1 MKRLQMLV
9 VVIAMLA
16 TQAGADW
23 ANWRGPERTG
33 VGRDKDLPDKW
44 DLKTGENLIW
54 KNNYGSRSTPI
65 VLNNRVYIINDAG
78 EGITE
83 QERVMCFNA
92 DTGEKVWEHRF
103 NVFLTDIVSD
113 RVGWTNLAGDPETG
127 NVYAHGVQGLFI
139 CFNKD
144 GKVLWSRSL
153 TEEYGRISG
162 YGGRVVSPVIDGDLV
177 ILGLVNASWGEQA
190 RGGSR
195 FVAFNKRDGNV
206 VWWGDTQGRVKDTYY
221 STPVVT
227 VIGGQRL
234 LITGGADGG
243 VHAFKVRTG
252 EKVWSYLFGSG
263 AVNCSP
269 VVDGSLVFIGHGD
282 ENPDSSEQGRVICVD
297 AAKVKDGQPELV
309 WKADGIKVK
318 FASPIIHEGKLYVCD
333 EVAKLYCLDTKSGK
347 KLWKKPFSYGRNSMG
362 SPVLADGKIYV
373 GEVNSKFHILQPAA
387 AKCDRLHAQFFPAPQ
402 GSVAEV
408 ELNGGPAIA
417 NGRIFFC
424 TSTQTICIGKK
435 DHKATT
441 DKIAEPKEDAADG
454 KPSHLQIY
462 PADVSLD
469 PGESIAF
476 KARLFDDHGRFLKE
490 VKAEWQ
496 LAPMVPPPPL
506 PNTPPPKTPP
516 APPPVLK
523 GELTLDGKLTVD
535 KAMNGQFGNVIAKT
549 DGLTGRSRVR
559 VAPALPY
566 KQDFEKVPADRSPGG
581 WINAMGKFA
590 VRKVNDTNVLVK
602 LAVNP
607 SPLVAR
613 ANAYLSKPT
622 LTDYTMEADIMG
634 AQVRQDMPDVGIGAN
649 RYTLLLD
656 GNKQRLRLVSWD
668 ALPRI
673 DKTISY
679 PWKPDVWY
687 RLKLTVEI
695 KGEKGIA
702 RGKAW
707 QRDQPEPKEWTV
719 EVEDP
724 LPNKEGAPAL
734 YGYATG
740 ILENQPGT
748 EIFYDNVIV
757 TPHGKQEPRGEGG
770 EIRPVKQETVA
781 AEAASVPQDNVV
793 YQSRQPRFPRWHRL
807 RAR

>member
-1 MKRLQMLV
+1 MKRFQTLLLV
-9 VVIAMLA
+9 IGMLA

-23 ANWRGPERTG
+23 ANWRGPQRNG
-33 VGRDKDLPDKW
+33 VALDKDLPDKW
-44 DLKTGENLIW
+44 DLKTGENLVW
-54 KNNYGSRSTPI
+54 KNGFGSRSTPI
-65 VLNNRVYIINDAG
+65 VLNNRVYIINNAG

-83 QERVMCFNA
+83 QERVMCFDA
-92 DTGEKVWEHRF
+92 DTGKQVWEHRF

-113 RVGWTNLAGDPETG
+113 RVGWTNLTGDPETG
-127 NVYAHGVQGLFI
+127 NIYAHGVQGLFF
-139 CFNKD
+139 CFDKD

-162 YGGRVVSPVIDGDLV
+162 YGGRVVSPVVDGDLV

-195 FVAFNKRDGNV
+195 FVAFDKKNGNV
-206 VWWGDTQGRVKDTYY
+206 VWWGDTGGRVKDTYY
-221 STPVVT
+221 STPIIA

-252 EKVWSYLFGSG
+252 EKVWSYFFGSG

-282 ENPDSSEQGRVICVD
+282 ENPDASGEQGRVICVD

-309 WKADGIKVK
+309 WKVDGIKVK
-318 FASPIIHEGKLYVCD
+318 FASPIIHEGRLYVCD
-333 EVAKLYCLDTKSGK
+333 EVAKLYCLDSKTGK
-347 KLWKKPFSYGRNSMG
+347 KLWKPNRFSYGRNSMG

-373 GEVNSKFHILQPAA
+373 GEVNSKFHILKPGAT
-387 AKCDRLHAQFFPAPQ
+387 KCEELHAQYFAAPQ

-408 ELNGGPAIA
+408 ELNGSPAVA
-417 NGRIFFC
+417 NGRVYFC

-435 DHKATT
+435 EHKGATEKAPELKEET
-441 DKIAEPKEDAADG
+441 AEPNA
-454 KPSHLQIY
+454 KPSHLQVV

-469 PGESIAF
+469 PGESVAF

-490 VKAEWQ
+490 VEAKWELSA
-496 LAPMVPPPPL
+496 MIPPPPL
-506 PNTPPPKTPP
+506 PGTPPPKEKP

-523 GELTLDGKLTVD
+523 GQISADGKLTVD
-535 KAMNGQFGNVIAKT
+535 KAMPGQFGGVTAT
-549 DGLTGRSRVR
+549 AEGVTGRARVR

-566 KQDFEKVPADRSPGG
+566 KQDFEKVPVERSPGG
-581 WINAMGKFA
+581 WVNAMGKFA
-590 VRKVNDTNVLVK
+590 VRKVGDSNVLVK

-613 ANAYLSKPT
+613 ANAYLSKPG
-622 LTDYTMEADIMG
+622 LTDYTIEADVMG
-634 AQVRQDMPDVGIGAN
+634 AQVRQDMPDAGVGAN

-673 DKTISY
+673 DKSIAF
-679 PWKPDVWY
+679 PWKPNVWY
-687 RLKLTVEI
+687 RMKLTVET
-695 KGEKGIA
+695 KGDKGIA
-702 RGKAW
+702 RGKVW
-707 QRDQPEPKEWTV
+707 LRDQPEPKEWTV
-719 EVEDP
+719 EIEDP
-724 LPNKEGAPAL
+724 IPNREGAPAL
-734 YGYATG
+734 YGLATG
-740 ILENQPGT
+740 ILENQPGA
-748 EIFYDNVIV
+748 EIFYDNVSV
-757 TPHGKQEPRGEGG
+757 TPNQK
-770 EIRPVKQETVA
+770 
-781 AEAASVPQDNVV
+781 AEK
-793 YQSRQPRFPRWHRL
+793 
-807 RAR
+807 